1 MVNCCMKEDDD
12 SDLPN
17 NIKWPPE
24 FISLVIGVLA
34 GRRLYFVSLDV
45 FPLFWK
51 LELEKL
57 S

>member
-1 MVNCCMKEDDD
+1 MKEDDD